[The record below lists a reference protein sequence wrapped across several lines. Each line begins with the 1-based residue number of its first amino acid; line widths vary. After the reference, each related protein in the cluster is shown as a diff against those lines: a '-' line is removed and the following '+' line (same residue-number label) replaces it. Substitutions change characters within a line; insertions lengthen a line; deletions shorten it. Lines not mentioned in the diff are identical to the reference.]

1 MTDIMTSQNTDLSSW
16 DILYTQQYLLMMSS
30 NLALNM

>member
-16 DILYTQQYLLMMSS
+16 DILYAVAIKYEKVEKYF
-30 NLALNM
+30 A